1 MRYKIVIIILMS
13 ILSVNNME
21 CRSLKLA
28 IGNYSELYDIMFSYI
43 YIETFGVFDD
53 LYAAKTE
60 DAQMYKEYL
69 MGENLLTKSAITRD
83 ALLPDNCIFGF
94 RPMTIHPADTY
105 LILKSGDDYE
115 ILLGSYDYQ
124 TWDSSYILYQQL
136 SQAYEF
142 FQSHQSQMDVDDFPV
157 YAKIIC
163 EVFIENSKYLE

>member
-1 MRYKIVIIILMS
+1 MKYKIVIIILMS

-21 CRSLKLA
+21 SRSFKLA
-28 IGNYSELYDIMFSYI
+28 VGNYSELYDIMFSYI

-60 DAQMYKEYL
+60 DSQMYKEYL

-83 ALLPDNCIFGF
+83 ALLPDACIFGF

-142 FQSHQSQMDVDDFPV
+142 FQSHQSQMYADDFPV

-163 EVFIENSKYLE
+163 DVFIENSKHLE